1 MESATKTNW
10 AGIDWGGKTHAL
22 AIVNARG
29 KVVARQD
36 FPHSAEGLDELI
48 AVLADHAPIGGVAI
62 ETNRHLVIDK
72 LLEAGLTVYPINP
85 KVSKR
90 WRECVYVDPGKS
102 DGTDGI
108 HLADG
113 LRLYQDKLTALH
125 PDDPLTRQLR
135 ALCDDER
142 GFIKDRTAKANG
154 LKACLKEYH
163 PEALGWFN
171 DFTKPTAADFVLA
184 FPTPEALRAAS
195 DDKLRKFLYSHNI
208 GLSPVWKKRLASRTT
223 AARWPSD
230 PAIVAAKSRKASAL
244 AKQLRT
250 LAGILTSYR
259 QEIEALFG
267 QHIDAEVFASLPGAG
282 VKIAPRMLTHFGSDH
297 TRYSDAT
304 GLQALSGT
312 VPITKK
318 SGDGGGPKFRW
329 ACQKG
334 FRNTMFLFAFQ
345 SITRSLWAR
354 AYYDRAR
361 QRGKSHPKA
370 LRSLGAKWLKII
382 YRMWVERK
390 PYDERIYIA
399 SLIRHQSPLVPYILK
414 AQEEQDVENTKQKA

>member
-1 MESATKTNW
+1 MENATKTHW
-10 AGIDWGGKTHAL
+10 AGIDWGDKTHSL
-22 AIVNARG
+22 AIVDAQG
-29 KVVARQD
+29 TQVACENIA
-36 FPHSAEGLDELI
+36 HSAEGLDELV
-48 AVLADHAPIGGVAI
+48 ATLAKHSPIGGVAI
-62 ETNRHLVIDK
+62 ESSRHLIIHK
-72 LLEAGLTVYPINP
+72 LLEATLVVYPINP

-90 WRECVYVDPGKS
+90 WRECLHVDPGKS
-102 DGTDGI
+102 DATDSI
-108 HLADG
+108 HLANG

-142 GFIKDRTAKANG
+142 GFIKDRTATANR

-163 PEALGWFN
+163 PEALGWFH

-195 DDKLRKFLYSHNI
+195 EGKLRKFLYSHNI
-208 GLSPVWKKRLASRTT
+208 GLGPIWKKRLALRTT

-230 PAIVAAKSRKASAL
+230 PATVAAKSRKAIAL

-250 LAGILTSYR
+250 LDGILTSYR
-259 QEIEALFG
+259 QSIEALFA
-267 QHIDAEVFASLPGAG
+267 QHSDAHVFASLPGAG
-282 VKIAPRMLTHFGSDH
+282 VKIAPRMLTHFGSNH
-297 TRYSDAT
+297 TRYSDAKA
-304 GLQALSGT
+304 LQALSGT

-354 AYYDRAR
+354 ACYDRAR
-361 QRGKSHPKA
+361 ERGKSHPEA
-370 LRSLGAKWLKII
+370 LRGLGAKWLKII
-382 YRMWVERK
+382 YRMWVDRK
-390 PYDERIYIA
+390 PYDERLYIA
-399 SLIRHQSPLVPYILK
+399 SLIRHQSPLVPHILK
-414 AQEEQDVENTKQKA
+414 AQQGENTNQKP

>member
-1 MESATKTNW
+1 MENATRTNW
-10 AGIDWGGKTHAL
+10 AGIDWGDKTHSL
-22 AIVNARG
+22 AIVDARG
-29 KVVARQD
+29 NLVARHD
-36 FPHSAEGLDELI
+36 FAHSAEGLDDI
-48 AVLADHAPIGGVAI
+48 ADTLTRHAPIAGVAI
-62 ETNRHLVIDK
+62 EKNRHLVIDK
-72 LLEAGLTVYPINP
+72 LLEAAFTVYPINP

-90 WRECVYVDPGKS
+90 WRECLSVDPPKS
-102 DGTDGI
+102 DAGDGI

-125 PDDPLTRQLR
+125 PDDPLTRELR
-135 ALCDDER
+135 VLCHDEC
-142 GFIKDRTAKANG
+142 GFIKDRTATANR

-163 PEALGWFN
+163 PEALGWFH

-195 DDKLRKFLYSHNI
+195 EDKLRKFLCSHHI
-208 GLSPVWKKRLASRTT
+208 GLSPIWKSRLASRTT

-230 PAIVAAKSRKASAL
+230 PATVAAKSRQAIAL

-250 LAGILTSYR
+250 LGAILTDYR
-259 QEIEALFG
+259 KQIEELYAQHPDSHLFS
-267 QHIDAEVFASLPGAG
+267 SLPGAG
-282 VKIAPRMLTHFGSDH
+282 AKLAPRLVTHIGADR

-312 VPITKK
+312 VPVTKK

-334 FRNTMFLFAFQ
+334 FRNTLFLFAFQ
-345 SITRSLWAR
+345 SITRSAWAR

-361 QRGKSHPKA
+361 ERGKSHPEA
-370 LRSLGAKWLKII
+370 LRGLGAKWLKII
-382 YRMWVERK
+382 YRMWAERK
-390 PYDERIYIA
+390 PYDERLYIA
-399 SLIRHQSPLVPYILK
+399 ALSRYGSPLIPRILK
-414 AQEEQDVENTKQKA
+414 AQEVENTGEKP

>member
-1 MESATKTNW
+1 MGKATRTNW
-10 AGIDWGGKTHAL
+10 AGIDWGDKSHSL
-22 AIVNARG
+22 AIVDAQG
-29 KVVARQD
+29 TLVACD
-36 FPHSAEGLDELI
+36 NIAHSAAGLDELI
-48 AVLADHAPIGGVAI
+48 AALAKHAPIAGVAI
-62 ETNRHLVIDK
+62 ERNRHLVIDK
-72 LLEAGLTVYPINP
+72 LLEATFAVYPINP

-90 WRECVYVDPGKS
+90 WRECLHVDPGKS
-102 DGTDGI
+102 DGTDSI

-135 ALCDDER
+135 LLCNDEC
-142 GFIKDRTAKANG
+142 GFIKDRTATANR

-171 DFTKPTAADFVLA
+171 DFTKPTAADFVVA

-208 GLSPVWKKRLASRTT
+208 GLSPIWKRRLASRTT

-230 PAIVAAKSRKASAL
+230 PATVAAKSCKAVAL

-267 QHIDAEVFASLPGAG
+267 QHPDAEVFSSLPGAG

-345 SITRSLWAR
+345 SITRSVWAR

-361 QRGKSHPKA
+361 ERGKSHPEA

-390 PYDERIYIA
+390 PYDERIYTA

-414 AQEEQDVENTKQKA
+414 AQKEQNVEHTRQKA